1 MSTDM
6 NITLHID
13 RLILNGVNIS
23 HRQRHLLQASVQTE
37 LARLLAEGGVSL
49 GLVSGGALPL
59 ASVKGIQSANG
70 DDPVQLGRQIVQS
83 LYGGIGK

>member
-37 LARLLAEGGVSL
+37 VIRLFTKGGMSPSLAT
-49 GLVSGGALPL
+49 
-59 ASVKGIQSANG
+59 G
-70 DDPVQLGRQIVQS
+70 DDLVRLGRQIAQS
-83 LYGGIGK
+83 VYGGINHE